1 MNNSRYDAEQR
12 KFLKV
17 LEGLYAPWVRTGICM
32 ATIRA
37 CNEKPADPCK
47 GPIGYRHAIAKRH
60 LNLIADAD
68 NRIRA
73 NKDIESFDIWT
84 EQYPELQPVPISRF
98 SAGKWSCQKHDE
110 RFAGI
115 DAEHIDLS
123 EPENL
128 FKAVYR
134 VVLRQNHLTAARW
147 SAHWAETETEEG
159 WKRFKETAF
168 REPVSEEEAIKAASE
183 WRNEAQALM
192 SKMRDLERRWANG
205 EWNSLD
211 CRAFLLQSRPSVAGW
226 RCDAV
231 PSADPSHH
239 IELGY
244 MVVIPQQDGHAI
256 ITACERDP
264 ILPQINRIHHHMP
277 TRVRMDTPY
286 QTDEY
291 LKRRLS
297 SKIWKLNEIGIRES
311 LYQSWSDEEKDRAQ
325 VWMKER
331 GPRVRQPPSDLPTF
345 S

>member
-17 LEGLYAPWVRTGICM
+17 LEGLYAPWVRTGICI

-37 CNEKPADPCK
+37 CNEKPTDPCK

-183 WRNEAQALM
+183 WRNEAQALGGQAR
-192 SKMRDLERRWANG
+192 KERPCGGAVGRDAGGKRGRFHRPG
-205 EWNSLD
+205 S
-211 CRAFLLQSRPSVAGW
+211 SRSGGYGAG
-226 RCDAV
+226 
-231 PSADPSHH
+231 DP
-239 IELGY
+239 LGREGRSSSRSPCPRY
-244 MVVIPQQDGHAI
+244 N
-256 ITACERDP
+256 
-264 ILPQINRIHHHMP
+264 L
-277 TRVRMDTPY
+277 
-286 QTDEY
+286 
-291 LKRRLS
+291 RLS
-297 SKIWKLNEIGIRES
+297 TRRFAVGMRSAS
-311 LYQSWSDEEKDRAQ
+311 Q
-325 VWMKER
+325 VAAA
-331 GPRVRQPPSDLPTF
+331 PPS
-345 S
+345 